1 MIFLGNGMEE
11 LDPFG
16 ESKSRKSSGFSE
28 GHSGKSRQFSGYCND
43 GHYVDKSRNCSGN
56 SNGFQSAPVSIPPPG
71 QVGAAGSSGTS
82 PQQTPPNNSGMLS
95 QNQQASNGM
104 FGQINQLG
112 LVDLTTPTKAIPQVI
127 NLKEC
132 DQIFL

>member
-1 MIFLGNGMEE
+1 MEE

-82 PQQTPPNNSGMLS
+82 PHQTPPNNSGMLS

-104 FGQINQLG
+104 FGKNNQLG
-112 LVDLTTPTKAIPQVI
+112 LVDLTTPTKAIPQVM
-127 NLKEC
+127 NYKRM
-132 DQIFL
+132 